1 MFFPASVHLIVD
13 EATLAENHRHLFLPT
28 DSITFI
34 PDILISNWVYKKYFL
49 RFMKTILNYQETS
62 LWYFIATKVF
72 RCKNSHQ
79 AYLG

>member
-34 PDILISNWVYKKYFL
+34 PDILISNWLYKKYFR
-49 RFMKTILNYQETS
+49 RFMKTILNYQET
-62 LWYFIATKVF
+62 
-72 RCKNSHQ
+72 
-79 AYLG
+79 